1 MLNFVAGLCG
11 YLMSFICSI
20 VENYGIAIIVFTV
33 LVKALLIPLSH
44 KQQKSLEKAQKM
56 QTIMQELQKKYAND
70 QERFMIEYQKAL
82 KENDMSML
90 TGMGCSGC
98 LINLIQLPILLG
110 MFYMMVSP
118 LTHIMKMD
126 QDEILKYKNEII
138 ANRKQEAI
146 EEVYEISGDILTEE
160 ELNLA
165 IAEIESGDDSLYI
178 DPRYYEID
186 IIKENNLMNLEF
198 FSINLGDVA
207 SKNKDNKLL
216 LVIPVLSMIFTYISL
231 AINNIINKKKGI
243 VQPKPEDMEI
253 PMPDMRVVNI
263 MMPLMLGYVAYSIP
277 QGVGLYWA
285 LSNFIGVVQT
295 VFQRIVFDPEIRNGQ
310 VLKLE
315 SKEIIEV
322 KPIEAE
328 TEVLEETQ
336 KAEEVKKVKKNNQK
350 QNQNNKSKKNK
361 NKSKKKK

>member
-1 MLNFVAGLCG
+1 MLNFIAGLCG
-11 YLMSFICSI
+11 YLMKFICSI
-20 VENYGIAIIVFTV
+20 VQNYGLAIVVFTV
-33 LVKALLIPLSH
+33 LVKLLLIPLTH

-56 QTIMQELQKKYAND
+56 QTIMQDLQKKYGND

-82 KENDMSML
+82 KENDMTML

-126 QDEILKYKNEII
+126 QEEILKYKNEII
-138 ANRKQEAI
+138 ESRKQQAI
-146 EEVYEISGDILTEE
+146 EQVYEMSGDLLSEE
-160 ELNLA
+160 G
-165 IAEIESGDDSLYI
+165 IKAEIAKINSGDDSLYI

-186 IIKENNLMNLEF
+186 IIKEKEIMDLEF
-198 FSINLGDVA
+198 FGINLGDVA

-216 LVIPVLSMIFTYISL
+216 LIIPGLSMLFTYLSL
-231 AINNIINKKKGI
+231 AINNIINKRKGI
-243 VQPKPEDMEI
+243 VQPKPEDMEV
-253 PMPDMRVVNI
+253 PMPDMRVMNV

-285 LSNFIGVVQT
+285 LSNFIGVIQIVVQ
-295 VFQRIVFDPEIRNGQ
+295 RMILDPEFRNGKTKQ
-310 VLKLE
+310 LAEKN
-315 SKEIIEV
+315 EIIEAKV
-322 KPIEAE
+322 IEA
-328 TEVLEETQ
+328 
-336 KAEEVKKVKKNNQK
+336 AEEKKENHIQKNIKNNHKKN
-350 QNQNNKSKKNK
+350 NK

>member
-1 MLNFVAGLCG
+1 MLNFIAGLCG

-20 VENYGIAIIVFTV
+20 VQNYGVAIIVFTV
-33 LVKALLIPLSH
+33 LVKLLLIPLSH

-56 QTIMQELQKKYAND
+56 QTIMQDLQKKYGTD
-70 QERFMIEYQKAL
+70 QERFMLEYQKAL
-82 KENDMSML
+82 KENDMTML

-118 LTHIMKMD
+118 LTHILKMD

-146 EEVYEISGDILTEE
+146 EQIYENSGDILSEE
-160 ELNLA
+160 ELL
-165 IAEIESGDDSLYI
+165 AEIDKINSGDDSLYI

-198 FSINLGDVA
+198 LSINLGDVA
-207 SKNKDNKLL
+207 AKNKDNKLL
-216 LVIPVLSMIFTYISL
+216 LIIPILSMLFTYTSL
-231 AINNIINKKKGI
+231 VINNIINKKKGI
-243 VQPKPEDMEI
+243 VQPKPEDMEV
-253 PMPDMRVVNI
+253 PMPDMRVMNI
-263 MMPLMLGYVAYSIP
+263 MMPLMLGYVAYSVP

-295 VFQRIVFDPEIRNGQ
+295 VFQRVIFDPEIKIGNIK
-310 VLKLE
+310 VADN
-315 SKEIIEV
+315 KEIIEV
-322 KPIEAE
+322 KPIA
-328 TEVLEETQ
+328 VEEIKEEKTSI
-336 KAEEVKKVKKNNQK
+336 EVKKENKNSSK
-350 QNQNNKSKKNK
+350 SNQNNKKKKNK
-361 NKSKKKK
+361 NKTKKKK